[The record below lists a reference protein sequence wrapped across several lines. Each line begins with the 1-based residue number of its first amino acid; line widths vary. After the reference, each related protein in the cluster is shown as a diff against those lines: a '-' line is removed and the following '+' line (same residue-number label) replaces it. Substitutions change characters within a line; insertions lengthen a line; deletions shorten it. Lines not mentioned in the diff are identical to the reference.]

1 MVSERWLGLDLLLL
15 KCPFGV
21 FRTLE
26 LGYKSLR
33 NDPLALSLE
42 TAHILTSVAIL
53 LEKQLLQ
60 GYIFLITCILG
71 KQPSCFEGQDWIPLH
86 AGK

>member
-1 MVSERWLGLDLLLL
+1 MVSERWLGLDLLPVN
-15 KCPFGV
+15 CPFGS

-42 TAHILTSVAIL
+42 AAHVLTSVAVL
-53 LEKQLLQ
+53 LEKQLFQ
-60 GYIFLITCILG
+60 GSIFLITCILG
-71 KQPSCFEGQDWIPLH
+71 KQPSCFEGQEWIPLH
-86 AGK
+86 TGK

>member
-1 MVSERWLGLDLLLL
+1 MLEKWLGLDLLLL
-15 KCPFGV
+15 KYPFGS

-26 LGYKSLR
+26 LGYKSLK
-33 NDPLALSLE
+33 NDLVALSLE
-42 TAHILTSVAIL
+42 TAHSLTSVAIL

-71 KQPSCFEGQDWIPLH
+71 KQPSCFE
-86 AGK
+86 